1 MIKFELLK
9 VFLSVADEGSFTK
22 AAEKLEM
29 SNQLVSKY
37 ISQLETHL
45 NARLFNRTTR
55 KVSLTEAGEK
65 CRQHAKQILEN
76 VDNLEAQFGEL
87 QTTVTGT
94 LNISA
99 PVSFSTL
106 HLSKFISVFRKK
118 YPEIELNI
126 QLNDRKVDVIEEGFD
141 VALRIGQLQSSSL
154 VAKKIAPV
162 RLVLC
167 ASPEYLTIHGTPSH
181 PSELNPKHFLH
192 YSYSSYDKTDNL
204 LLSTLKSIS
213 QNKHPTIISNN
224 GELLM
229 AAAIAGE
236 GYLVQP
242 TFIAGHALK
251 NGDLKIFL
259 EDYEPEPIALYAVYP
274 HRKLL
279 SSKVRV
285 FIDELSAFFGENPYW
300 DEF

>member
-1 MIKFELLK
+1 MIKIELLK

-55 KVSLTEAGEK
+55 KVSLTESGEK

-167 ASPEYLTIHGTPSH
+167 ASPEYLIHNGTPSH

-192 YSYSSYDKTDNL
+192 
-204 LLSTLKSIS
+204 
-213 QNKHPTIISNN
+213 
-224 GELLM
+224 
-229 AAAIAGE
+229 
-236 GYLVQP
+236 
-242 TFIAGHALK
+242 
-251 NGDLKIFL
+251 
-259 EDYEPEPIALYAVYP
+259 
-274 HRKLL
+274 
-279 SSKVRV
+279 
-285 FIDELSAFFGENPYW
+285 
-300 DEF
+300 

>member
-1 MIKFELLK
+1 MIKIELLK

-106 HLSKFISVFRKK
+106 HLS
-118 YPEIELNI
+118 
-126 QLNDRKVDVIEEGFD
+126 
-141 VALRIGQLQSSSL
+141 
-154 VAKKIAPV
+154 
-162 RLVLC
+162 
-167 ASPEYLTIHGTPSH
+167 
-181 PSELNPKHFLH
+181 
-192 YSYSSYDKTDNL
+192 
-204 LLSTLKSIS
+204 
-213 QNKHPTIISNN
+213 
-224 GELLM
+224 
-229 AAAIAGE
+229 
-236 GYLVQP
+236 
-242 TFIAGHALK
+242 
-251 NGDLKIFL
+251 
-259 EDYEPEPIALYAVYP
+259 
-274 HRKLL
+274 
-279 SSKVRV
+279 
-285 FIDELSAFFGENPYW
+285 
-300 DEF
+300 